1 MSECYLCPRRCG
13 VDRKNKT
20 GFCGCGD
27 NIRVAK
33 YMAHFGEEPCITG
46 TKGSGA
52 VFFSGCSLRCVFC
65 QNNVISRGL
74 KGEDI
79 SEEKLEDIFFE
90 LKSMGV
96 HNINLVTATHFI
108 PQIARVLRKSKEKL
122 GLPIVFNCGGYESV
136 EILRMLEGLV
146 NIYLPDLKYYSSSLS
161 AKYSSCPDYFEKA
174 SAAIRE
180 MLRQQPENVFEGDIM
195 QKGVIIRHLVL
206 PNCYKDSI
214 KIFEW
219 LYENFSGRL
228 PLISV
233 MRQFFPSLSADE
245 AEKYP
250 ELNRKLT
257 TFEYEK
263 VVDRCAELGFTG
275 FMQEKGCDNG
285 DMTPDF

>member
-1 MSECYLCPRRCG
+1 MAECSVCPRSCNI
-13 VDRKNKT
+13 DRALKK
-20 GFCGCGD
+20 GFCGCGE
-27 NIRVAK
+27 NIRIAK

-52 VFFSGCSLRCVFC
+52 IFFSGCNLRCVFC
-65 QNNVISRGL
+65 QNRVISRGH

-79 SEEKLEDIFFE
+79 SGEKLEKIFFE

-108 PQIARVLRKSKEKL
+108 PQVAEVLRKCKDKI
-122 GLPIVFNCGGYESV
+122 GLPIVYNCGGYESV
-136 EILRMLEGLV
+136 ESLKMLEGLV
-146 NIYLPDLKYYSSSLS
+146 DIYLPDLKYYSTELS
-161 AKYSSCPDYFEKA
+161 EKYSSCPDYFNKA
-174 SAAIRE
+174 SAAVKE
-180 MLRQQPENVFEGDIM
+180 MLRQQPENVFEEDIM

-219 LYENFSGRL
+219 LYENFREKL
-228 PLISV
+228 PIISV
-233 MRQFFPSLSADE
+233 MRQYFPNLSPDE

-250 ELNRKLT
+250 ALNRKLT
-257 TFEYEK
+257 TFEYRK
-263 VVDRCAELGFTG
+263 VVDCCAELGFEG
-275 FMQEKGCDNG
+275 FTQEKGCDNS